1 MVQLQKDL
9 KEIEAAGVQLVAI
22 SYDSVDILKRFSD
35 GQAEPIGFP
44 LLSDEGSATIRAY
57 GIYNEEANDGI
68 PHPGTYVVDQT
79 GTVRAALFLDEY
91 QDRHTTADL
100 IEAVKSIE

>member
-1 MVQLQKDL
+1 LVQLQKDL
-9 KEIEAAGVQLVAI
+9 KDIEATDTQIIGI
-22 SYDSVDILKRFSD
+22 SYDSVEILKRFSD
-35 GQAEPIGFP
+35 SQNISFP
-44 LLSDEGSATIRAY
+44 LLSDEESETIRAY

-100 IEAVKSIE
+100 IEAIKSIE